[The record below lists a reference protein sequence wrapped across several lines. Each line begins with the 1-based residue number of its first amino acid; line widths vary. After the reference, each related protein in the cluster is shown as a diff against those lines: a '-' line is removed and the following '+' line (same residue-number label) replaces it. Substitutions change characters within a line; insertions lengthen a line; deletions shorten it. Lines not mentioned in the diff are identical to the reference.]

1 MTENSSASGVFQNLT
16 IVDVS
21 GSVATSYAAKLFA
34 DYGALVINMEP
45 SAGFPTRGL
54 KPLLPSGESAMHGYL
69 HTNKKS
75 VIGYRAYLK
84 DEPAIV
90 NADLVI
96 YDPNH
101 LPRPDY
107 LADIE
112 RNTCAISW
120 YGLTGPYAAMQG
132 SDATVHALSG
142 LMRGIGTPEG
152 PPIIPPGYQAQI
164 IGGLSAFNGALG
176 HLLAINLGNL
186 NSVFQLDAS
195 ILEANMC
202 FTDLAAINAY
212 NDNPLPPRMGI
223 NRFPPTYPLGIW
235 PCKDGWLGVT
245 ALTPGQWKAFCKLL
259 DMEHFAEVELFQ
271 SSVSRLESSDLL
283 EPEIL
288 QALSQHSAEELFYKG
303 QAMRIP
309 LARVPTMEELF
320 EVDQYSSRNAFS
332 TVTVGEETFSAPST
346 PFRLF
351 ATPPHFGGTV
361 ADLGADNHRWST
373 THE

>member
-1 MTENSSASGVFQNLT
+1 MSQSSSAGVFQDLT
-16 IVDVS
+16 IIDVS

-34 DYGALVINMEP
+34 DYGALVVNLEP
-45 SAGFPTRGL
+45 AQGFLTRQL
-54 KPLLPSGESAMHGYL
+54 APLLASGESAMHGYL
-69 HTNKKS
+69 HTNKQS
-75 VIGYRAYLK
+75 VVGQQRFLR
-84 DEPAIV
+84 DEPVTAQ
-90 NADLVI
+90 ADLVI

-101 LPRPDY
+101 LPQTDF
-107 LADIE
+107 LTDIGCS
-112 RNTCAISW
+112 TCAISW
-120 YGLTGPYAAMQG
+120 YGLTGPYANMRG
-132 SDATVHALSG
+132 SDATIHALCG

-152 PPIIPPGYQAQI
+152 PPIIPPGYQAQM
-164 IGGLSAFNGALG
+164 IGGLSAFNAALG
-176 HLLAINLGNL
+176 HLLAVKLGNL
-186 NSVFQLDAS
+186 QPGFQLDNS

-202 FTDLAAINAY
+202 FTDLAAVNAY

-245 ALTPGQWKAFCKLL
+245 TLTPSQWKAFCKLL
-259 DMEHFAEVELFQ
+259 GMEHFADVELFQ

-288 QALSQHSAEELFYKG
+288 QALTQHSAEDLFYRG

-320 EVDQYSSRNAFS
+320 SVDQYAHRNAFS
-332 TVTVGEETFSAPST
+332 KVSVGDASFAAPST

-351 ATPPHFGGTV
+351 ASPPNFGGPV
-361 ADLGADNHRWST
+361 AALGAHSQRWSQA
-373 THE
+373 HE